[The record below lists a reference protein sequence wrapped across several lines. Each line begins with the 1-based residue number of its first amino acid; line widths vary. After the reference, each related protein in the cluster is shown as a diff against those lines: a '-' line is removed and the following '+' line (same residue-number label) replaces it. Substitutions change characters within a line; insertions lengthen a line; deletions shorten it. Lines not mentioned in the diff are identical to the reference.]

1 MLLLAMKDS
10 IPNDRDDASL
20 HVLQAVPVMPPL
32 LPNSHPVKLDAG
44 TDQHTLMPLREAH
57 LVPTGE

>member
-1 MLLLAMKDS
+1 MVLLAMKDS
-10 IPNDRDDASL
+10 IPNDRGDASL

-44 TDQHTLMPLREAH
+44 TDQHTLVQLCEAH
-57 LVPTGE
+57 LVPPGE